1 LTWNQAVVLSD
12 TVPGIDRQAAQ
23 TVLAKTG
30 LDMRQ
35 FPTDKDL
42 AAWAGLAPGNN
53 QSGGKRYSGCSRKAN
68 SSLKTCRVR
77 IAWAAV
83 RTKDTFLKARYQRLA
98 SRRGKRR
105 AIVAVAHS
113 ILVSSWHILSDGT
126 PYVELGGGYYDQR
139 KKEVK
144 VSYLTRRLE
153 KLTGGTVYIELV
165 PVAA

>member
-1 LTWNQAVVLSD
+1 
-12 TVPGIDRQAAQ
+12 
-23 TVLAKTG
+23 
-30 LDMRQ
+30 
-35 FPTDKDL
+35 
-42 AAWAGLAPGNN
+42 
-53 QSGGKRYSGCSRKAN
+53 
-68 SSLKTCRVR
+68 VR

-113 ILVSSWHILSDGT
+113 ILVSIWHIVSDGT

-144 VSYLTRRLE
+144 VSYLTRQLE
-153 KLTGGTVYIELV
+153 KLTRGTVHIELV
-165 PVAA
+165 PVVA